1 MTDRAL
7 EMEILAAWRDEVR
20 KKIAWVAETFDKPIE
35 SPFWPA
41 IAQHII
47 KPYVYFREDYVKNPP
62 AKAASGPTPQT
73 SGPSKATPKSSTPLI
88 TSCVVSGPT
97 RDHRDFLKSQ
107 ENHRWEVGTDRWHI
121 RLPNDDVAAFVAEC
135 QKRGM
140 TVVVK

>member
-41 IAQHII
+41 IAQHIL

-62 AKAASGPTPQT
+62 AKAASGPTPPT
-73 SGPSKATPKSSTPLI
+73 SGENTPEPQSPPPILNPLLLANNR
-88 TSCVVSGPT
+88 PA
-97 RDHRDFLKSQ
+97 L
-107 ENHRWEVGTDRWHI
+107 
-121 RLPNDDVAAFVAEC
+121 
-135 QKRGM
+135 
-140 TVVVK
+140 